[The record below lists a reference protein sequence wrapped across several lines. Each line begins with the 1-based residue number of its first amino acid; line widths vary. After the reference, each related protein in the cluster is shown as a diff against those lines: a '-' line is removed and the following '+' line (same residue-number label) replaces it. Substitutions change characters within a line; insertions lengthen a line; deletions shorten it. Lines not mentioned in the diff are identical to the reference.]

1 MSDSCSELFLRVLA
15 SLNLPA
21 ALEDLSG
28 DSIPQSI
35 AEKARSIVQQGGLQS
50 IEQLIRDLPEL
61 LTRNRE
67 ILDEVRQQEHT
78 EFHHITSHDPT
89 PLLTA
94 SPTHEYAEKFSVV
107 ALLILDVLS
116 VGLPCHNYQE
126 NTL

>member
-1 MSDSCSELFLRVLA
+1 MELFFRVLA

-67 ILDEVRQQEHT
+67 ILDEVRQPEHAEFHTLHPMIRPFLKANSSIIIKCFLAANFGSPECWTSLQLPEHT
-78 EFHHITSHDPT
+78 TT
-89 PLLTA
+89 KT
-94 SPTHEYAEKFSVV
+94 KKK
-107 ALLILDVLS
+107 
-116 VGLPCHNYQE
+116 NY
-126 NTL
+126 NHP

>member
-1 MSDSCSELFLRVLA
+1 MLA

-50 IEQLIRDLPEL
+50 IEKLIKDLPEL

-67 ILDEVRQQEHT
+67 ILDEVDTQKPTYTVHP
-78 EFHHITSHDPT
+78 IT
-89 PLLTA
+89 
-94 SPTHEYAEKFSVV
+94 V
-107 ALLILDVLS
+107 
-116 VGLPCHNYQE
+116 N
-126 NTL
+126 

>member
-1 MSDSCSELFLRVLA
+1 MLA

-35 AEKARSIVQQGGLQS
+35 AEKARAVVQLGGLQS

-67 ILDEVRQQEHT
+67 ILDEVRHT
-78 EFHHITSHDPT
+78 ETHSVNHMLMLCRSH
-89 PLLTA
+89 
-94 SPTHEYAEKFSVV
+94 
-107 ALLILDVLS
+107 
-116 VGLPCHNYQE
+116 NQ
-126 NTL
+126 